1 MTKKITKKENFTTLL
16 TLAEV
21 KANPQLV
28 DFINHEIE
36 LLNRKAGSG
45 DRKKT
50 PVQIA
55 NDSFKEAILDGMTAG
70 RKYTISEL
78 QKEIPAIASA
88 ELSNQ
93 RVSALVRQLKEDK
106 LVERVEE
113 KGKAYFSKVC

>member
-1 MTKKITKKENFTTLL
+1 MTKLTKKDKFTMLL
-16 TLAEV
+16 ELSEV
-21 KANPQLV
+21 KSNETLV
-28 DFINHEIE
+28 DFINHELE
-36 LLNRKAGSG
+36 LLNRKTGGG

>member
-1 MTKKITKKENFTTLL
+1 MTKKTTKKENFTTLL

-28 DFINHEIE
+28 EFINHEID
-36 LLNRKAGSG
+36 LLNRKSSASG
-45 DRKKT
+45 EKKLT

-55 NDSFKEAILDGMTAG
+55 NETFKEAILAGMKPN
-70 RKYTISEL
+70 RLYTISEL

-93 RVSALVRQLKEDK
+93 RVSALVRQLKEDNK
-106 LVERVEE
+106 VVRTEE
-113 KGKAYFSKVC
+113 KGKAYFQKN